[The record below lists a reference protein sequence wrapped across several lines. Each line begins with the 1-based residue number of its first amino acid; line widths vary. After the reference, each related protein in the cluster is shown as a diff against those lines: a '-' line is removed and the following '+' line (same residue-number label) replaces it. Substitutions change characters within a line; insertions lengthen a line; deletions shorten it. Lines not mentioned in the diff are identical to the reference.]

1 MKQKLL
7 TIMRQKLLTM
17 ICAALLCMGAGQVW
31 AAVTVKGKLPGAFSV
46 NTKKVV
52 YFSQGNLRASTMNY
66 GSSWTWSFATNQY
79 DYIGNAT
86 ANNAIYD
93 DGRVHTNGYVDLF
106 GWSTGETFFGI
117 NDSKSEDTYS
127 GWFKDWGE
135 NAIANGGNTRNAWRT
150 LERGE
155 WNYLFFTRSTKSGIR
170 YAKATV
176 NSIAGVILLPDNWD
190 TRYYALSN
198 TNTATAAFT
207 SNTISSTDWTNLLE
221 PRGAVFLPA
230 AGMRS
235 GSYCADGD
243 SYYWTASFELS
254 PATGVATPGYL
265 IFNNSNLELKFNGS
279 SWRGSAVRLVSETAP
294 PYATLTKS
302 PTAKSLTYTG
312 SAQALVN
319 AGTASDGT
327 MNYSLDNSSWSTSIP
342 TATNIGNYT
351 VYYKVVGDASHAD
364 YLPSYNI
371 VTVTINKVTPTVTA
385 PTAKSLTYNGS
396 AQALVNAGSTTGGT
410 LQYELDNGWGT
421 SVPTA
426 TAAGSYKVYYRV
438 VGNAN
443 YNDVAEKSVWVTI
456 NKATL
461 TCKADNKSINY
472 NSNPP
477 TYTAT
482 YSGWKGSDN
491 TSVLSGTLSFACS
504 YAKGNNPGSYTITP
518 SGVTASNYNYNITF
532 QTGTLTV
539 NKINPTV
546 TAPTAKSL
554 TYNGSAQALVNAGST
569 TGGTLQY
576 KLGNGSWVTSVPTAA
591 AAGSYTVYYRV
602 VGNTYYND
610 VAQKSVSVTIN
621 KATLTCKADNKSIN
635 YNSNPPTYTATYSGW
650 KGSDNT
656 SVLSGTLSFACSYA
670 KGSNAGSYTITPSGG
685 TASNYNITFQTGTL
699 TVNKINPTVTAPTAK
714 SLTYNGSAQALVN
727 AGSTTGGTLQYSL
740 TSGSGYGNAIP
751 TQTAAGTYRVYYKVD
766 GNDNYNAVAEASVS
780 VTISKAALT
789 CTADNKSANYGDN
802 PPSYTATYSG
812 WKGSDNTSVLS
823 GTLSFA
829 CSYAKGSNAGS
840 YTITPSGVTAS
851 NYAITFNNGT
861 LTVNKAD
868 PVVTAPTAKSLTYN
882 GSAQAL
888 VNAGS
893 TTGGTLQYSLTSGSG
908 YGNAIPTQTAA
919 DTYTVYYKVDGND
932 NYNAVAE
939 ASVSVTINKADV
951 ILTAPTPIEGLV
963 YTGAAQTLINA
974 GTVTGG
980 ELLYKLDAGAYSTSL
995 PQATEADIYTVYYKV
1010 DGDANHNNVAGTSFT
1025 VTIGDPTSLVLTA
1038 NRDLQHPDDY
1048 YSTFYHSAIQ
1058 YALPEGS
1065 EAYAATLSG
1074 DALNLTRIAEAG
1086 DVLPADNAV
1095 ILKASGSSIILTPS
1109 DESPVTFE
1117 VINNLRGVDVPTA
1130 APSNCYVLSGHNS
1143 DYSVQGV
1150 GFYLFTGT
1158 IPAHKAYATIDG
1170 NAGAPTRLRFVFNN
1184 EQTATGIQNASA
1196 VLSKPTKVIENGT
1209 LYIIRDGIRYNAQGQ
1224 IVK

>member
-1 MKQKLL
+1 
-7 TIMRQKLLTM
+7 MRQKLLTM

-31 AAVTVKGKLPGAFSV
+31 AAVTVNGKLPGAFSV
-46 NTKKVV
+46 SATEVV
-52 YFSQGNLRASTMNY
+52 YFSQGNLRASTMNN
-66 GSSWTWSFATNQY
+66 GSSWTWTFATRQW
-79 DYIGNAT
+79 DYIGTDPANT
-86 ANNAIYD
+86 AINGNGSVSI
-93 DGRVHTNGYVDLF
+93 NGYVDLF
-106 GWSTGETFFGI
+106 YWSDRTFVHYGI
-117 NDSKSEDTYS
+117 LISQLWVLRD
-127 GWFKDWGE
+127 FKDWGQ
-135 NAIANGGNTRNAWRT
+135 NAILNGGNTKNAWRT
-150 LERGE
+150 LTQEE
-155 WNYLFFTRSTKSGIR
+155 WDYLFNTRSTASGIR
-170 YAKATV
+170 YVKATV
-176 NSIAGVILLPDNWD
+176 NSIAGVILLPDNWN
-190 TRYYALSN
+190 TSYYALSN

-207 SNTISSTDWTNLLE
+207 SNTISSTNWTNLLE

-230 AGMRS
+230 AGMRYVTTVYDA
-235 GSYCADGD
+235 GSIGD
-243 SYYWTASFELS
+243 YMSASSYQPEDNPEDNPENLS
-254 PATGVATPGYL
+254 SRSYKLYFSSDEVQTEYIEYRYHG
-265 IFNNSNLELKFNGS
+265 GS
-279 SWRGSAVRLVSETAP
+279 VRLVSETAP
-294 PYATLTKS
+294 PYAALTKS

-342 TATNIGNYT
+342 TATNVGNYT

-364 YLPSYNI
+364 YLPSS
-371 VTVTINKVTPTVTA
+371 NKVA
-385 PTAKSLTYNGS
+385 
-396 AQALVNAGSTTGGT
+396 
-410 LQYELDNGWGT
+410 
-421 SVPTA
+421 
-426 TAAGSYKVYYRV
+426 
-438 VGNAN
+438 
-443 YNDVAEKSVWVTI
+443 VTI
-456 NKATL
+456 NKAT
-461 TCKADNKSINY
+461 
-472 NSNPP
+472 
-477 TYTAT
+477 
-482 YSGWKGSDN
+482 
-491 TSVLSGTLSFACS
+491 
-504 YAKGNNPGSYTITP
+504 
-518 SGVTASNYNYNITF
+518 
-532 QTGTLTV
+532 
-539 NKINPTV
+539 PTV

-576 KLGNGSWVTSVPTAA
+576 KLGNGSWGTSVPTAT
-591 AAGSYTVYYRV
+591 AAGSYTVYYKV
-602 VGNTYYND
+602 VGNANYND

-635 YNSNPPTYTATYSGW
+635 YNANPPTYTATYSGW

-670 KGSNAGSYTITPSGG
+670 KGSNAGSYTITPSGV

-751 TQTAAGTYRVYYKVD
+751 TQTAADTYTVYYKVD
-766 GNDNYNAVAEASVS
+766 GNDNYNAVAEASLS

-802 PPSYTATYSG
+802 PPTYTATYSG

-851 NYAITFNNGT
+851 NYNITFQTGT
-861 LTVNKAD
+861 LTVNKIN
-868 PVVTAPTAKSLTYN
+868 PTVTAPTAKSLTYN

-995 PQATEADIYTVYYKV
+995 PQATEADIHTVYYKV
-1010 DGDANHNNVAGTSFT
+1010 DGDANHNNVAETSFT

-1038 NRDLQHPDDY
+1038 NRDPQHPDDY
-1048 YSTFYHSAIQ
+1048 YSTFYHCAIQ

>member
-1 MKQKLL
+1 MLGQPPEGQSSEGRPEG
-7 TIMRQKLLTM
+7 IG
-17 ICAALLCMGAGQVW
+17 GAM
-31 AAVTVKGKLPGAFSV
+31 
-46 NTKKVV
+46 
-52 YFSQGNLRASTMNY
+52 Y
-66 GSSWTWSFATNQY
+66 
-79 DYIGNAT
+79 
-86 ANNAIYD
+86 
-93 DGRVHTNGYVDLF
+93 
-106 GWSTGETFFGI
+106 
-117 NDSKSEDTYS
+117 
-127 GWFKDWGE
+127 
-135 NAIANGGNTRNAWRT
+135 
-150 LERGE
+150 
-155 WNYLFFTRSTKSGIR
+155 
-170 YAKATV
+170 
-176 NSIAGVILLPDNWD
+176 
-190 TRYYALSN
+190 
-198 TNTATAAFT
+198 
-207 SNTISSTDWTNLLE
+207 
-221 PRGAVFLPA
+221 
-230 AGMRS
+230 
-235 GSYCADGD
+235 
-243 SYYWTASFELS
+243 
-254 PATGVATPGYL
+254 
-265 IFNNSNLELKFNGS
+265 
-279 SWRGSAVRLVSETAP
+279 
-294 PYATLTKS
+294 
-302 PTAKSLTYTG
+302 
-312 SAQALVN
+312 
-319 AGTASDGT
+319 
-327 MNYSLDNSSWSTSIP
+327 
-342 TATNIGNYT
+342 
-351 VYYKVVGDASHAD
+351 
-364 YLPSYNI
+364 
-371 VTVTINKVTPTVTA
+371 
-385 PTAKSLTYNGS
+385 
-396 AQALVNAGSTTGGT
+396 
-410 LQYELDNGWGT
+410 
-421 SVPTA
+421 
-426 TAAGSYKVYYRV
+426 
-438 VGNAN
+438 
-443 YNDVAEKSVWVTI
+443 
-456 NKATL
+456 
-461 TCKADNKSINY
+461 DNKSINY
-472 NSNPP
+472 NANPP

-491 TSVLSGTLSFACS
+491 TSKLSGTLSFACS
-504 YAKGNNPGSYTITP
+504 YAKGNNAGSYTITP
-518 SGVTASNYNYNITF
+518 SGVTASNYNITF

-576 KLGNGSWVTSVPTAA
+576 KLGNGSWGTSVPTAA

-602 VGNTYYND
+602 VGNTNYND

-621 KATLTCKADNKSIN
+621 KTTLTCKADNKS
-635 YNSNPPTYTATYSGW
+635 
-650 KGSDNT
+650 
-656 SVLSGTLSFACSYA
+656 V
-670 KGSNAGSYTITPSGG
+670 
-685 TASNYNITFQTGTL
+685 
-699 TVNKINPTVTAPTAK
+699 
-714 SLTYNGSAQALVN
+714 
-727 AGSTTGGTLQYSL
+727 
-740 TSGSGYGNAIP
+740 
-751 TQTAAGTYRVYYKVD
+751 
-766 GNDNYNAVAEASVS
+766 NYNA
-780 VTISKAALT
+780 
-789 CTADNKSANYGDN
+789 N

-829 CSYAKGSNAGS
+829 CSYAKGSNVGS

-868 PVVTAPTAKSLTYN
+868 PVVTAPTAKTLTYN

-908 YGNAIPTQTAA
+908 YGNAIPMQTAA

-939 ASVSVTINKADV
+939 ASLSVTINKADV

-1010 DGDANHNNVAGTSFT
+1010 DGDANHNNVAETSFT

-1038 NRDLQHPDDY
+1038 NRDPQHPDDY

-1117 VINNLRGVDVPTA
+1117 VINNLRGVDVSTA

-1209 LYIIRDGIRYNAQGQ
+1209 LYIIRDGIRYNTQGQ